1 MTSSVTT
8 GHFTLT
14 REQRQFKLWLDNYPV
29 LSAYWDFENRSCDL
43 EAIKADLSVLSHGE
57 AIMLRFF
64 VAGWLGE
71 NQLNFD
77 LIEAA
82 RVLDDGNLDDIR
94 KWLAQPVFP

>member
-1 MTSSVTT
+1 MTSAITT

-14 REQRQFKLWLDNYPV
+14 PEQRHFKQWVDHYPV
-29 LSAYWDFENRSCDL
+29 LATYWDFENRSCDL
-43 EAIKADLSVLSHGE
+43 EAIKADLTVLSHGE

-64 VAGWLGE
+64 VAVWLGE
-71 NQLNFD
+71 NTLNFD

>member
-1 MTSSVTT
+1 MVGNVTS
-8 GHFTLT
+8 GDFTLT
-14 REQRQFKLWLDNYPV
+14 DEQRRFKKMLNGYP
-29 LSAYWDFENRSCDL
+29 LMASYWNFEQRECDL
-43 EAIKADLSVLSHGE
+43 QAINADLGVLSHGE

-64 VAGWLGE
+64 VAVWLGD

-94 KWLAQPVFP
+94 TWLAQPEFP